1 MPMKCLKLIFFT
13 LALSASVAFAQTVQR
28 GVVVEYNAERKPTPL
43 SNVEIVVAN
52 AGSTVTNEKGEFT
65 LRFRQLKPGDR
76 VIVRRIL
83 KVGYE
88 VFNTEAVE
96 QWYISGDDT
105 PFTIELCK
113 SAYLQNSR
121 NQLIGQADK
130 KLVAQFEKDKKQL
143 SIDLKHNTISAEEYE
158 KRLSKLTRDYENKLS
173 NIDTYIDRFVRIDL
187 SSLDDNEKK
196 IMAYVKE
203 GDYDKAI
210 ELYDKEHLIHKLMQ
224 QDQNLKRF
232 DEASAQFT
240 QKEKELNDVR
250 NQIRNSVFRQIDL
263 LRMQGGEAAHDKI
276 TGLYRDLA
284 MADTTNTLNMLYYG
298 RQLASQA
305 DYDGAM
311 LVYKTIGNV
320 AKRENDSV
328 NLLRAEC
335 YQAKQLILLG
345 HLTEG
350 ITMMEHSLPL
360 FEKLRVVQSDTMSLL
375 YDEADF
381 RQILGTRYAMQ
392 SRYDMAH
399 QQYSKAYAHLRSLRN
414 EANNSAIESQYAAFL
429 VQSAANM
436 SRSKWGDHSIQNIQ
450 EGIRVLEGLY
460 TEKPYYYE
468 ARLAFAYGNLG
479 MVCTI
484 GDNLTADKIELA
496 ESSFQQC
503 IQHYKSAVERFPA
516 AYNRFYASQL
526 SNLGEFYIRL
536 KQYDRALECLK
547 ESKDAW
553 MREPDVHSLKYAH
566 RLSNVHYNL
575 GNCYYF
581 LHDLQ
586 NALKYDQ
593 IALDEMEPLY
603 KMEPDT
609 YRERMGTRLLHLCNT
624 YKALKEY
631 EKAFS
636 FVQRAMEVD
645 PSYPETQAT
654 YKELKELLGK

>member
-1 MPMKCLKLIFFT
+1 MKCLKLIFLTF
-13 LALSASVAFAQTVQR
+13 ALPASVAFSQTVQR
-28 GVVVEYNAERKPTPL
+28 GVVVEYNAEKKATPL

-65 LRFRQLKPGDR
+65 LRFRQLKPGDH
-76 VIVRRIL
+76 VVVRRIM

-88 VFNTEAVE
+88 IFNKEAIE
-96 QWYISGDDT
+96 QWYISGDDV
-105 PFTIELCK
+105 PFVIELCK
-113 SAYLQNSR
+113 STYLQNSR
-121 NQLIGQADK
+121 NQMIDQADK
-130 KLVAQFEKDKKQL
+130 RLVAQFEKDKKQL
-143 SIDLKHNTISAEEYE
+143 SIDLKHNSISKEEYE
-158 KRLSKLTRDYENKLS
+158 KRLNKLTRDYENKLS

-196 IMAYVKE
+196 IMAYVQE

-210 ELYDKEHLIHKLMQ
+210 ELYEKEQLIHKLKQ

-232 DEASAQFT
+232 DEASAQFS
-240 QKEKELNDVR
+240 QKEKELNDMR

-263 LRMQGGEAAHDKI
+263 LRMQGGEQAHDKI

-311 LVYKTIGNV
+311 GVYKTIGHV
-320 AKRENDSV
+320 AKRENDSI

-335 YQAKQLILLG
+335 YQAKQLVLLG
-345 HLTEG
+345 RITEG
-350 ITMMEHSLPL
+350 VTMMEHSLPL
-360 FEKLRVVQSDTMSLL
+360 YEKLRVQQSDTMSYL
-375 YDEADF
+375 YDEVEF
-381 RQILGTRYAMQ
+381 RQTLGTRYAMQ
-392 SRYDMAH
+392 SRYELANE
-399 QQYSKAYAHLRSLRN
+399 QYSKAYANLRSLRN
-414 EANNSAIESQYAAFL
+414 ESNSPALESQYAAFL

-436 SRSKWGDHSIQNIQ
+436 SRSKWGSHSVQNIQ

-460 TEKPYYYE
+460 SQKPYYYE

-484 GDNLTADKIELA
+484 GDSLSNDKIELA
-496 ESSFQQC
+496 EYAFQLS
-503 IQHYKSAVERFPA
+503 IQHYRSAVERFPA

-526 SNLGEFYIRL
+526 SNLGEFYISL

-553 MREPDVHSLKYAH
+553 MKEPDVHSLKYAH

-575 GNCYYF
+575 GNCYYH
-581 LHDLQ
+581 LKDMQ

-603 KMEPDT
+603 DMEPDT
-609 YRERMGTRLLHLCNT
+609 FRERMGTRLLHLCNT

-645 PSYPETQAT
+645 PTYPETQET
-654 YKELKELLGK
+654 YKELKERLGK